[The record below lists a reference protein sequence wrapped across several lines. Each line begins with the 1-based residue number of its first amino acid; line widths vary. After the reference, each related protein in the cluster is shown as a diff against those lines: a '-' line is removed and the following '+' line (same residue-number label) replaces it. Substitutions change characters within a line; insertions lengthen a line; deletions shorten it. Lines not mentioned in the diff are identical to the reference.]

1 MSSLSELY
9 QNVIL
14 EHNRSPRNYRV
25 MDDAD
30 RKADGHNPLCGDQL
44 TVWVRMDGDVIGDV
58 SFRGSGCA
66 ISKASASLMTGAVK
80 GKSREEAEK
89 LFERFHQ
96 LVTGT
101 LPPGQSET
109 LGKLAVFSGV
119 SEFPVRVKCAS
130 LSWHT
135 LKAALVGGQ
144 VVGRSGGQAVRRSD
158 GQTAAQSDG
167 ANDGVV
173 GPTARPPDRP
183 TA

>member
-30 RKADGHNPLCGDQL
+30 RKADGHNPLCGDQV

-58 SFRGSGCA
+58 SFRGAGCA

-80 GKSREEAEK
+80 GKSREETEK

-101 LPPGQSET
+101 LPAGESET

-130 LSWHT
+130 MAWHT
-135 LKAALVGGQ
+135 LKAALEAGQ
-144 VVGRSGGQAVRRSD
+144 AGGRSGGQAIGDPAGPAGRPDR
-158 GQTAAQSDG
+158 TKDG
-167 ANDGVV
+167 AA
-173 GPTARPPDRP
+173 GPPA
-183 TA
+183 

>member
-30 RKADGHNPLCGDQL
+30 RKADGHNPLCGDQV
-44 TVWVRMDGDVIGDV
+44 TVWVRMEGDVIGDV
-58 SFRGSGCA
+58 SFRGAGCA

-80 GKSREEAEK
+80 GKSREEAER

-101 LPPGQSET
+101 LPPGESET

-130 LSWHT
+130 MAWHT
-135 LKAALVGGQ
+135 LKAALEGGQTVGRSDGQ
-144 VVGRSGGQAVRRSD
+144 VVRRSGGQTVRESD
-158 GQTAAQSDG
+158 GPAGESDG
-167 ANDGVV
+167 AKDGAA
-173 GPTARPPDRP
+173 GPTV
-183 TA
+183 